1 MTETSTAPEIS
12 PEMTMERVLALV
24 PAAQRALFQRYHVGG
39 CSKCGFELT
48 DTLAKVCADH
58 NLLDVQDVIRTI
70 QRAHE
75 VDQRMVLTPEAAA
88 AELAAGSLRLIDVRS
103 REEWDVVHVEGGE
116 LLDYGESQSYMDLPK
131 DTRLAFLCKTGDRA
145 KDVASYFIGHGFT
158 NVFAVAGGLD
168 GWREN
173 VDPSLIDYELES

>member
-1 MTETSTAPEIS
+1 
-12 PEMTMERVLALV
+12 MTMGDILSLV

-48 DTLAKVCADH
+48 DTLQKVCTDH
-58 NLLDVQDVIRTI
+58 NLLDVNDVIGTI

-75 VDQRMVLTPEAAA
+75 VDQRMLLTPDVTARD
-88 AELAAGSLRLIDVRS
+88 LAGGAVRLIDVRS
-103 REEWDVVHVEGGE
+103 RDEWDLVHIDGSE
-116 LLDYGESQSYMDLPK
+116 LLDYSESEGYMQLPK

-158 NVFAVAGGLD
+158 NVFAVEGGLD
-168 GWREN
+168 EWRKK
-173 VDPSLIDYELES
+173 VDPSLADYEFES